1 MLLNYTFNVLHC
13 YIISKYIYKI
23 AEEHK
28 IIKEYF
34 AIQIKRIINNVQLDV
49 TRLSRVQM

>member
-13 YIISKYIYKI
+13 YIISKCIYKI
-23 AEEHK
+23 AEEH
-28 IIKEYF
+28 IKEYF

-49 TRLSRVQM
+49 TRLSRVHM